1 MHKTMTNKYLYN
13 YLKLARLDKPVG
25 ILLLLWP
32 TIWALILSSEGQII
46 FQDLLIFCIG
56 VILTRSA
63 GCVINDI
70 FDKDI
75 DAKVRRTTYRPLA
88 QNELTPSDA
97 SIFFLFLSI
106 GALSLLYFLHSYAIK
121 IICIAAFLLMFYPL
135 SKRFFPIP
143 QFFLGIAFSSSVL
156 VVYAHIQQNFP
167 LESWILFFLNFSWV
181 MAYDTVYAK
190 ADFADDL
197 KLSIHSSPKFF
208 MKYTDHVIV
217 IFYLV
222 FFILY
227 AILIKDDSYFF
238 VYLLTII
245 LMLGIIIHEL
255 VFRINKDTD
264 YIDLFRKNN
273 YIYICINS
281 DMAILGIFINN
292 V

>member
-70 FDKDI
+70 FDHDI
-75 DAKVRRTTYRPLA
+75 DSKVKRTSNRPLA
-88 QNELTPSDA
+88 QNELTLKNA

-106 GALSLLYFLHSYAIK
+106 GALSLLFFLHSYAIK
-121 IICIAAFLLMFYPL
+121 IICVAAFLLMFYPL

-167 LESWILFFLNFSWV
+167 LECWILFFLNFSWV

-190 ADFADDL
+190 ADFADDMNL
-197 KLSIHSSPKFF
+197 NIHSSPKLFK
-208 MKYTDHVIV
+208 KYTNHAIV
-217 IFYLV
+217 VFYLV
-222 FFILY
+222 FLILY
-227 AILIKDDSYFF
+227 VILTKEDSYFI
-238 VYLLTII
+238 VYFLIVTFMIVKMVHELIFGITQDGGYIN
-245 LMLGIIIHEL
+245 LFKKNNYLGII
-255 VFRINKDTD
+255 VTF
-264 YIDLFRKNN
+264 
-273 YIYICINS
+273 
-281 DMAILGIFINN
+281 IFLLSHTWIF
-292 V
+292 